1 MATWNQVSRIA
12 LRLPESTEQVG
23 GDGLRTWR
31 VGDKMFIWERPLR
44 KRDLAELGDE
54 APRGPILGVRVPDL
68 GAKEALLADD
78 PETAFTTSH
87 FNGYPAVLVRLTA
100 SRSRSSRNS
109 SLRPGCPGHRSVS
122 PRSTSSRRAD
132 RTSAMPRQGQGGAR
146 SMETW

>member
-87 FNGYPAVLVRLTA
+87 FNGYPAVLVRLDRIKVA
-100 SRSRSSRNS
+100 ELEELVVEAWLSRAPKR
-109 SLRPGCPGHRSVS
+109 LAKEYLE
-122 PRSTSSRRAD
+122 STSR
-132 RTSAMPRQGQGGAR
+132 
-146 SMETW
+146 

>member
-54 APRGPILGVRVPDL
+54 APRGPILSVRVPDL

-78 PETAFTTSH
+78 PETAFSTSH
-87 FNGYPAVLVRLTA
+87 FNGYPAVLVRLDRIKVA
-100 SRSRSSRNS
+100 ELEELVVEAWLSRAPKR
-109 SLRPGCPGHRSVS
+109 LAKEYLE
-122 PRSTSSRRAD
+122 STSR
-132 RTSAMPRQGQGGAR
+132 
-146 SMETW
+146 